1 MFVERDFTAAIKAAR
16 EQLAAVT
23 LLLDTAKF
31 PGSDVVHVKMNSLS
45 EQTIADAL
53 SSVPDD
59 EGDDENGQIDYVYVI
74 QVDPSE
80 EAIVSR
86 FRELLSAKVEN
97 IKEENKKLRKE
108 KKAGTAPKTQM
119 GLKSDYSKINPI
131 ASCPGTHTLYVGRSK
146 SLRTRLEQHL
156 GSGAVGVYSLHLQRW
171 AATLDV
177 SVQITYLKFDGI
189 DDLLVQ
195 AIEDGIWSLLRP
207 AFGRQ
212 GVR

>member
-1 MFVERDFTAAIKAAR
+1 MFLERDFTAAIKTAH
-16 EQLAAVT
+16 EQLAVVT
-23 LLLDTAKF
+23 RLLDTAKF
-31 PGSDVVHVKMNSLS
+31 PGSDFVHVKMNCLS
-45 EQTIADAL
+45 EQTITDAL

-59 EGDDENGQIDYVYVI
+59 EDDEENVKVDYVYII

-80 EAIVSR
+80 EAVVSR
-86 FRELLSAKVEN
+86 FRDLLSAKVEN
-97 IKEENKKLRKE
+97 IREENKKLRKE
-108 KKAGTAPKTQM
+108 KKAGTVPNTQK
-119 GLKSDYSKINPI
+119 GLKSDYSKINSI

-156 GSGAVGVYSLHLQRW
+156 GSGATGVYSLHLQRW
-171 AATLDV
+171 AVTLDV
-177 SVQITYLKFDGI
+177 SVQITYLRFDGT

-212 GVR
+212 GMR